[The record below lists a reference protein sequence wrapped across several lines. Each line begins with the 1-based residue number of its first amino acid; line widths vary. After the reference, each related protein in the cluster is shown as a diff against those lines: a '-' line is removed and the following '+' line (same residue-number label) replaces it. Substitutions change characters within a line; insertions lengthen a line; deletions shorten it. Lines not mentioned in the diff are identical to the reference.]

1 MSSAASKPLQSSG
14 ERMQGYACL
23 AAAMALVGSTVVAS
37 KIIAAGLPFHRH
49 RAALRAGAALLP
61 PDHETDRRV
70 PAPTRRT
77 RLGVADGAGRRR
89 QRGLHVLLITGLQR
103 ASAVDAGIIL
113 GALPL
118 VSAALAVTL
127 LGERPGRSTLVAI
140 AIATAGVWLTMASP
154 AGPEGASSLTGN
166 ALVLGAVCCEGLFI
180 LLHKRLRTPVPPLAL
195 STIMTA
201 IGLAASAL
209 ASLLAE
215 APWTLAL
222 PADAVLAVAY
232 YALAPTVG
240 GFLLWYAGAARS
252 NGAEAALFTAV
263 APVCA
268 VLLAAGL
275 LGEALQTRQLAGMA
289 CVLAAI
295 ALLGLSNRAS
305 AQGPR

>member
-1 MSSAASKPLQSSG
+1 
-14 ERMQGYACL
+14 MQGYACL

-37 KIIAAGLPFHRH
+37 KIIAAGLPPFT
-49 RAALRAGAALLP
+49 ATALRFALALPCFLLIMKLTGASLPRLGARDWALL
-61 PDHETDRRV
+61 T
-70 PAPTRRT
+70 AQ
-77 RLGVADGAGRRR
+77 AAAGSV
-89 QRGLHVLLITGLQR
+89 GYTVLLIAGLQR

-127 LGERPGRSTLVAI
+127 LGERPGRATLAAI
-140 AIATAGVWLTMASP
+140 AIATAGVWLTMAGP
-154 AGPEGASSLTGN
+154 AGQAGASSLTGN

-295 ALLGLSNRAS
+295 ALLGLSSRAC
-305 AQGPR
+305 ARGPR

>member
-1 MSSAASKPLQSSG
+1 MKLTGASLPRLGARDWALLTAQ
-14 ERMQGYACL
+14 
-23 AAAMALVGSTVVAS
+23 AAAGSVGT
-37 KIIAAGLPFHRH
+37 
-49 RAALRAGAALLP
+49 
-61 PDHETDRRV
+61 
-70 PAPTRRT
+70 
-77 RLGVADGAGRRR
+77 
-89 QRGLHVLLITGLQR
+89 VLLITGLQR

-180 LLHKRLRTPVPPLAL
+180 LLHKRLRAGAAARAVDHHDRHRPGRLGAGEPAGRGAL
-195 STIMTA
+195 D
-201 IGLAASAL
+201 AL
-209 ASLLAE
+209 
-215 APWTLAL
+215 L

>member
-1 MSSAASKPLQSSG
+1 MKLTGASLPRLGARDWALLTAQ
-14 ERMQGYACL
+14 
-23 AAAMALVGSTVVAS
+23 AAAGSVGYT
-37 KIIAAGLPFHRH
+37 
-49 RAALRAGAALLP
+49 
-61 PDHETDRRV
+61 
-70 PAPTRRT
+70 
-77 RLGVADGAGRRR
+77 
-89 QRGLHVLLITGLQR
+89 VLLITGLQR

-305 AQGPR
+305 ARGPR

>member
-1 MSSAASKPLQSSG
+1 MKLTGASLPRLGARDWALLTAQ
-14 ERMQGYACL
+14 
-23 AAAMALVGSTVVAS
+23 AAAGSVGYT
-37 KIIAAGLPFHRH
+37 
-49 RAALRAGAALLP
+49 
-61 PDHETDRRV
+61 
-70 PAPTRRT
+70 
-77 RLGVADGAGRRR
+77 
-89 QRGLHVLLITGLQR
+89 VLLITGLQR

-127 LGERPGRSTLVAI
+127 LGERPGRATLVAI

-154 AGPEGASSLTGN
+154 AGPEGASSLAGN

-240 GFLLWYAGAARS
+240 GFLLCTRAPPAAMARKPRCSPRSRRYAPYCWRRACWARRFGPASSPAWSACWRPSRCWDCRTAPPLAARAKARTPS
-252 NGAEAALFTAV
+252 GAGRV
-263 APVCA
+263 RP
-268 VLLAAGL
+268 
-275 LGEALQTRQLAGMA
+275 
-289 CVLAAI
+289 
-295 ALLGLSNRAS
+295 
-305 AQGPR
+305 